1 MRRPARSV
9 TGLLLA
15 AFAPFALDGCV
26 SLHVAHA
33 PVREGPSAVEV
44 AVYGDASAR
53 DGGRTVGHPV
63 LTHLFREEGGRS
75 LSVARSL
82 APRWRVGDLPPGRY
96 RLEAKKEIDERG
108 DIRDLPSGGEKS
120 FELAKG
126 ETVHVDVLRRRVP
139 VALIVVS
146 AITVVALVVLA
157 IVLDRE
163 GKLPKPPLPPRIP
176 FPVQVAVAIDWRFA
190 PGERAGEPPAV
201 VDAFPAR
208 GSVVAARRV
217 TVTFLLATPLAGE
230 PEEGAVTAIGSL
242 SGEITGVV
250 SYLPREQLLRFA
262 PQADFAPGEEVTVTV
277 DLAKLRGITGAH
289 GEGRMSTR
297 FSVPR

>member
-9 TGLLLA
+9 AGLVLA
-15 AFAPFALDGCV
+15 ALAPFALDGCV
-26 SLHVAHA
+26 SLRVAHA
-33 PVREGPSAVEV
+33 PAREGPSSVEV
-44 AVYGDASAR
+44 SVYDDASSREAA
-53 DGGRTVGHPV
+53 RTVDHPV
-63 LTHLFREEGGRS
+63 LTHLFREEGGGTV
-75 LSVARSL
+75 SVARSL

-108 DIRDLPSGGEKS
+108 DIRELPSGGEKS

-126 ETVHVDVLRRRVP
+126 EAVHVDVLRRKVP

-163 GKLPKPPLPPRIP
+163 GKLPRPPLPPPLP
-176 FPVQVAVAIDWRFA
+176 FPLQAVVAIDWRFA
-190 PGERAGEPPAV
+190 PGETAGEPPAIADV
-201 VDAFPAR
+201 FPVR

-217 TVTFLLATPLAGE
+217 TVTFLLARPLAGE
-230 PEEGAVTAIGSL
+230 PDEGAVTAIGTR
-242 SGEITGVV
+242 SGEIPGLV

-262 PQADFAPGEEVTVTV
+262 PREDFTPGEDVTVTV
-277 DLAKLRGITGAH
+277 DLEKLRGATGTH

-297 FSVPR
+297 FTVPR